1 MCFVDGETDKAADGG
16 GGSIV
21 GGCHYGF
28 SGRNSLEGEGEV
40 REPQLKFLHSC
51 LVSRLLITRVRHL
64 GKFPPKFAFGM
75 DHFY

>member
-40 REPQLKFLHSC
+40 RGVEISHC
-51 LVSRLLITRVRHL
+51 D
-64 GKFPPKFAFGM
+64 G
-75 DHFY
+75 